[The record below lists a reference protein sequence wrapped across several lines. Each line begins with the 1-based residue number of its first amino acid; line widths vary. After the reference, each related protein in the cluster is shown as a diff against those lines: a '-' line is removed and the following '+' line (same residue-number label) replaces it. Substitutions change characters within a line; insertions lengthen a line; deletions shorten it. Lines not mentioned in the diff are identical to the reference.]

1 MKKVTYIPNK
11 RFYAYT
17 TLTAG
22 EKYTVESE
30 YTTGAYDDDN
40 PKVRYYRVRNDR
52 GEFYDYRSELFEE
65 VKTVSAS
72 KIDKEIAELE
82 EKLERL
88 REARQRSTVKNVF
101 YRAYQDDNDSGSF
114 EDGMENVLNDLSNLI
129 CDDHNFSEG
138 MSLYFYTD
146 GPENTG
152 IALDGDYVW
161 SIIQDGSR
169 TILVCKDA

>member
-1 MKKVTYIPNK
+1 
-11 RFYAYT
+11 
-17 TLTAG
+17 
-22 EKYTVESE
+22 
-30 YTTGAYDDDN
+30 
-40 PKVRYYRVRNDR
+40 
-52 GEFYDYRSELFEE
+52 
-65 VKTVSAS
+65 
-72 KIDKEIAELE
+72 
-82 EKLERL
+82 
-88 REARQRSTVKNVF
+88 
-101 YRAYQDDNDSGSF
+101 
-114 EDGMENVLNDLSNLI
+114 MENVLNDLSNLI